1 MGKISQ
7 QDILNNLVK
16 SRVIKKDEN
25 PRFVQGRDLQSQ
37 LYHPNRRLFTRGNN
51 AVDPR
56 KKVNYAILQRVAEKA
71 WLINAIISHVSRQI
85 RPYLKPTTDD
95 NIRGY
100 QIRLKDR
107 SRKATK
113 HEREQATA
121 YSEFFFNTGY
131 GDDPDREDTLVQ
143 WGVKAVRDILR
154 YDEVATEVQR
164 RRKGDP
170 WAFWAVDASTIYRVW
185 EEGYDGNDKIK
196 FIQEVDTQVL
206 AQYTRR
212 DLIFDVLNPRTD
224 IEYSGYGYSYVE
236 QAIDLIVAQIN
247 TFAYNM
253 GVFTEDRL
261 PRGMLLLNGGADL
274 DDVEAL
280 EEYIVSIMSGGP
292 QAKWHIP
299 IVPSGAGVEGQ
310 NQRRLE
316 WVSFQQNNQDMQFSQ
331 WTEFLW
337 SSVAALWGVDLE
349 ELGIRTQKSTQLL
362 GDNVAPRLEASRSR
376 LLGTVLGFLEQHLQR
391 IMNDVDPS
399 FDFEFVGYE
408 KDDEQQKNQTRESEL
423 RTFKTID
430 ELRAESDLEPFDEEW
445 SKMPLN
451 PVAVQVLQSSQ
462 QQAMMGGGMDGMQS
476 GMDDV
481 QEGPS
486 EDEEMFRSMM
496 FGEDESDVRKSLDD
510 DEEIIIEV

>member
-196 FIQEVDTQVL
+196 FIRSGL
-206 AQYTRR
+206 RR
-212 DLIFDVLNPRTD
+212 
-224 IEYSGYGYSYVE
+224 
-236 QAIDLIVAQIN
+236 
-247 TFAYNM
+247 
-253 GVFTEDRL
+253 
-261 PRGMLLLNGGADL
+261 
-274 DDVEAL
+274 
-280 EEYIVSIMSGGP
+280 
-292 QAKWHIP
+292 KWYA
-299 IVPSGAGVEGQ
+299 GAGAVY
-310 NQRRLE
+310 
-316 WVSFQQNNQDMQFSQ
+316 
-331 WTEFLW
+331 
-337 SSVAALWGVDLE
+337 
-349 ELGIRTQKSTQLL
+349 
-362 GDNVAPRLEASRSR
+362 AP
-376 LLGTVLGFLEQHLQR
+376 
-391 IMNDVDPS
+391 
-399 FDFEFVGYE
+399 
-408 KDDEQQKNQTRESEL
+408 
-423 RTFKTID
+423 
-430 ELRAESDLEPFDEEW
+430 
-445 SKMPLN
+445 
-451 PVAVQVLQSSQ
+451 
-462 QQAMMGGGMDGMQS
+462 
-476 GMDDV
+476 
-481 QEGPS
+481 
-486 EDEEMFRSMM
+486 
-496 FGEDESDVRKSLDD
+496 
-510 DEEIIIEV
+510 